1 MSNKQCQDGLD
12 LLTDALVEDLLNTTD
27 EDLLA
32 EVSDDGDD
40 PEKIADHLLALYD
53 RTCSSDAKQKL
64 IAAQKAVREEGQR
77 HVARSSVSTL
87 DARRQLKAA
96 IEQNPNLEE
105 NLTLAARNGDELSDR
120 DIEGILEDLRDL
132 GVLDDDS

>member
-40 PEKIADHLLALYD
+40 PEKIAEHLLALYD
-53 RTCSSDAKQKL
+53 RTYSSDAKQKL